1 MSDKQKLPL
10 SLMYEPDTYLCSWLL
25 PDDTGGHLDIPGDLV
40 LRPLHRPTGQ
50 VYGAVPL
57 QHTQHAPGV
66 VETAFPQYISVPV
79 LHGRLA
85 NGGSVILLDTH
96 IQLWENSGHITGAA
110 ALLSKPAFFGLAGV
124 PAAPTAAVPPLVIS
138 ATFQITAL
146 DAALGVPPIK
156 NVSHPHLPGGE
167 EGRWAATVNAS
178 AAGTW
183 STECAELTV
192 SYYHRMRAM
201 DPCEFNLAFSPVAT
215 VTLTEAKPLAIALD
229 QYIEPLRKILS
240 IATGKPQDLSYL
252 HVELEGR
259 EGKYQV
265 IGTGITQAPF
275 ASSTAAIQAHNSAVR
290 ALPDE
295 LSLLDLVTQWSR
307 YAAAHHPLVETYGAM
322 LHTRDQHP
330 RSRYLLLIQALE
342 GLYGYENKATTDQR
356 QAKHTA
362 SHEEALARAKKDL
375 DAETFKFVKKHLSK
389 KPSASLDTALDAL
402 MTGLPVNIMSLL
414 SATELV
420 KEVQAANTTT
430 SLTTAG
436 ALREVRNNLAHGNRG
451 YEPHHLQEVVRLLEF
466 IVRGHALRILGCSEA
481 VISRIFPT
489 E

>member
-25 PDDTGGHLDIPGDLV
+25 PDGAGGHLDIPGDFV
-40 LRPLHRPTGQ
+40 LRPLQRPTGQ

-57 QHTQHAPGV
+57 QRTQHSPGV
-66 VETAFPQYISVPV
+66 VATSFPQHVRVPV

-85 NGGSVILLDTH
+85 NGGSVILLDAH
-96 IQLWENSGHITGAA
+96 IQLWDKSGHITGAA
-110 ALLSKPAFFGLAGV
+110 ALLNKAAFFGLAGV
-124 PAAPTAAVPPLVIS
+124 PELPTAAVPPLVTS

-156 NVSHPHLPGGE
+156 DVSNPHLPGGE
-167 EGRWAATVNAS
+167 EDRWAATVNAS
-178 AAGTW
+178 AAGKW
-183 STECAELTV
+183 STEGAELTV

-215 VTLTEAKPLAIALD
+215 VTLTEARPLAIALN
-229 QYIEPLRKILS
+229 QYIEPLRKIIS

-252 HVELEGR
+252 HVELEGGDGR
-259 EGKYQV
+259 YQV
-265 IGTGITQAPF
+265 VGTGITQAPF
-275 ASSTAAIQAHNSAVR
+275 ASSTAAVQAHNSAVR

-322 LHTRDQHP
+322 LHARDQHP

-342 GLYGYENKATTDQR
+342 GLYGYENKATTEER
-356 QAKHTA
+356 QAKHVA
-362 SHEEALARAKKDL
+362 SLEGALARAKKDL
-375 DAETFKFVKKHLSK
+375 DAETFRFVKKHLPK

-402 MTGLPVNIMSLL
+402 MTGLPLSIMDSL
-414 SATELV
+414 STTELV
-420 KEVQAANTTT
+420 KEVRAANTNTA
-430 SLTTAG
+430 LTTAG
-436 ALREVRNNLAHGNRG
+436 ALRVVRNDLAHGNRG
-451 YEPHHLQEVVRLLEF
+451 YEPHHLREVVRLLEF
-466 IVRGHALRILGCSEA
+466 IVRGHALRILGCTEV
-481 VISRIFPT
+481 VISRVFPT

>member
-1 MSDKQKLPL
+1 MSDKRKLPL

-25 PDDTGGHLDIPGDLV
+25 PDNAAGHLAIPGDLV
-40 LRPLHRPTGQ
+40 LRPLQRPTGQ

-57 QHTQHAPGV
+57 QHTQHTPGV
-66 VETAFPQYISVPV
+66 VETAFPQNIRVPV

-85 NGGSVILLDTH
+85 NGGSVILLDAR
-96 IQLWENSGHITGAA
+96 IQLWQTSGHITGAA
-110 ALLSKPAFFGLAGV
+110 ALLSKAAFFGLAGT
-124 PAAPTAAVPPLVIS
+124 PEPPTATVPPLVTS

-156 NVSHPHLPGGE
+156 NVSNPHLPGGE

-183 STECAELTV
+183 SAEGAELTV
-192 SYYHRMRAM
+192 NYYHRMFAM
-201 DPCEFNLAFSPVAT
+201 DPCEFNLAFSPAAT
-215 VTLTEAKPLAIALD
+215 VTLTDAKPLAVALD
-229 QYIEPLRKILS
+229 KYIEPLRKILS

-259 EGKYQV
+259 ESTYQV
-265 IGTGITQAPF
+265 VGTGITQAPF
-275 ASSTAAIQAHNSAVR
+275 ASSTSAIQAHKSAIR
-290 ALPDE
+290 ALPDD

-342 GLYGYENKATTDQR
+342 GLYGYENKATIEER
-356 QAKHTA
+356 QAKHAAT
-362 SHEEALARAKKDL
+362 HVEALAQARKDL
-375 DAETFKFVKKHLSK
+375 DTETFRFIKKHLPK
-389 KPSASLDTALDAL
+389 KPSANLEIALDAL
-402 MTGLPVNIMSLL
+402 MTGLPANIMDRL
-414 SATELV
+414 STTELV
-420 KEVQAANTTT
+420 MEVQAANTTT
-430 SLTTAG
+430 ALTTAG
-436 ALREVRNNLAHGNRG
+436 ALRVVRNDLAHGNRG
-451 YEPHHLQEVVRLLEF
+451 YAPHRLREVVRLLEF
-466 IVRGHALRILGCSEA
+466 IVRGHALRILGCPDA
-481 VISRIFPT
+481 VISRVFPT